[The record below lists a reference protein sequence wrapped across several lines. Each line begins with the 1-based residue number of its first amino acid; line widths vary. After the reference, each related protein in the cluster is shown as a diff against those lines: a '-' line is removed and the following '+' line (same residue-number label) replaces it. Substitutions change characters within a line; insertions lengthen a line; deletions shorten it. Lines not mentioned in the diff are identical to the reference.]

1 MKRFISSALA
11 ASMILGSATFPSLA
25 SQFSDVN
32 GHWGENAIERW
43 LSYGIVEGD
52 EHGNFN
58 PDAVTSRAQMAQFLA
73 NLLNLKAKADI
84 SGYADVNVNAWY
96 ADAIAKCVAAGIL
109 KGTDEGMSPNAEVTR
124 EQAFVMFARAVGID
138 EQNSMDTAYP
148 DSASVSGWA
157 EGYINALINEG
168 YISGT
173 GDGTIAPLA
182 TINRASIMQLFDN
195 TITHYANVPGTVLD
209 VNESGLALVVADG
222 VTVKGNADTLVVTS
236 KNVNL
241 DGAKITNLEIVA
253 ADSSVSLSGGATVEN
268 ANIAQAADGASL
280 NVDKSSTV
288 NTLVSGGENVTVS
301 GEGTVKDAVVS
312 GNNTAIDTAGTNLK
326 VEEGVTG
333 TTNNG
338 TSVSGGTTVETKPST
353 PSTGGGSTGPSYTT
367 VDITEDKTIDEN
379 TVIDSYTTWN
389 VAEGVTLTVNGTLTV
404 EGKLNVNGALTGGK
418 VEIMKGGDVK
428 IDAHASK
435 LPVSTEIKVNA
446 GGVLSADSTSDGSRI
461 EIIGD
466 DSASRIHLTDGNA
479 VFTFTNRSTKPKLAI
494 TGTANVP
501 TGVTAYNHFGTAPD
515 IIGIEMTVNGDFTV
529 DGTFNVTSANGTVNE
544 TPVSG
549 SAMTVANGSTLTV
562 NGTLSVASKGTVTNN
577 GTIINNGIIN
587 GKVDG
592 TVQTGSVV
600 KTAEKL
606 TEALADGE
614 VEVITIEGTIGSES
628 QYGTYTVARPVTIKG
643 ENGSKV
649 YGSFIVKADGAA
661 FDGMNIKNE
670 GSEASDSSSRNAIN
684 AYTNKIAITNSTF
697 ESDNKFANGIVIFP
711 SDESV
716 DFDITGNT
724 FIGYNQDLEGWSTSA
739 LIITGGY
746 NMAGK
751 PFFEISETS
760 KDASNVNDDAI
771 VRNNTFESCSKN
783 YSRTSYTT
791 GSEVVFAG
799 YNYNALSRAG
809 ENAVF
814 YFDADKGV
822 VDLSE
827 KESISSDIIIMD
839 GGDVRINANASKL
852 PENCEITVEAG
863 GVLSA
868 ISTADNSTP
877 IEIIGNDSSSRIE
890 LTEGNAVFTFGE
902 TGTKPTLSINGT
914 ANVPAS
920 VTAYNHFGSE
930 GDIIGIDMTVN
941 GGFTVD
947 GTFKV
952 SSANSTGST
961 LTIADGSAL
970 TVNGTLSVAAK
981 GTVVNNGT
989 MTDNG
994 SFVNNGTFTNNGSF
1008 ESSGVLGT
1016 ILEATGYTYE
1026 DREYIGK
1033 FNPVILSGTAVRFDG
1048 TYSAEQAAKEEG
1060 SAIMNDMARFLG
1072 ALYRIDDGASVTKLT
1087 YKGTEYT
1094 WNAEGILAGS
1104 NWEDE
1109 SGKTLVSAIID
1120 DYKQN
1125 SFQLNPIEIT
1135 VNDEV
1140 EMTLN
1145 ASVGQ

>member
-84 SGYADVNVNAWY
+84 SGYGDVNVNAWY
-96 ADAIAKCVAAGIL
+96 ADALSKCVAAGIL
-109 KGTDEGMSPNAEVTR
+109 KGTDEGLSPDAQVTR

-138 EQNSMDTAYP
+138 EQNSMNTAYP

-241 DGAKITNLEIVA
+241 DGAKITNLEIVT

-338 TSVSGGTTVETKPST
+338 TSVEGGTTVETKPES
-353 PSTGGGSTGPSYTT
+353 PSTGGGNDSGGSTPSAPTEEEVEADIKDIVNKADEYEYSDNYVYSGVYT
-367 VDITEDKTIDEN
+367 VTEDGD
-379 TVIDSYTTWN
+379 
-389 VAEGVTLTVNGTLTV
+389 TLTINSVYDAAALMTNPDVLTHDLARFLGALHRTDDGATVKSIVYNGNTYTWDTEGTL
-404 EGKLNVNGALTGGK
+404 L
-418 VEIMKGGDVK
+418 
-428 IDAHASK
+428 
-435 LPVSTEIKVNA
+435 
-446 GGVLSADSTSDGSRI
+446 GS
-461 EIIGD
+461 
-466 DSASRIHLTDGNA
+466 NW
-479 VFTFTNRSTKPKLAI
+479 K
-494 TGTANVP
+494 
-501 TGVTAYNHFGTAPD
+501 
-515 IIGIEMTVNGDFTV
+515 NGDTTLV
-529 DGTFNVTSANGTVNE
+529 SAIVADVLAGNNYGITLKGNSSAEVAVAFNSELTASNE
-544 TPVSG
+544 AG
-549 SAMTVANGSTLTV
+549 LT
-562 NGTLSVASKGTVTNN
+562 A
-577 GTIINNGIIN
+577 
-587 GKVDG
+587 
-592 TVQTGSVV
+592 
-600 KTAEKL
+600 
-606 TEALADGE
+606 ALATGLD
-614 VEVITIEGTIGSES
+614 VTVKGTIGSES
-628 QYGTYTVARPVTIKG
+628 EYGTYTVARPVTIKG

-649 YGSFIVKADGAA
+649 YGSFIVKADGVA

-791 GSEVVFAG
+791 GSEVVFAA

-809 ENAVF
+809 KNAVF
-814 YFDADKGV
+814 YFDADKDI

-839 GGDVRINANASKL
+839 GGDVKINANASKL

-863 GVLSA
+863 GGRQHKQRQPHR
-868 ISTADNSTP
+868 DN
-877 IEIIGNDSSSRIE
+877 R
-890 LTEGNAVFTFGE
+890 
-902 TGTKPTLSINGT
+902 
-914 ANVPAS
+914 
-920 VTAYNHFGSE
+920 
-930 GDIIGIDMTVN
+930 
-941 GGFTVD
+941 
-947 GTFKV
+947 
-952 SSANSTGST
+952 
-961 LTIADGSAL
+961 
-970 TVNGTLSVAAK
+970 
-981 GTVVNNGT
+981 
-989 MTDNG
+989 
-994 SFVNNGTFTNNGSF
+994 
-1008 ESSGVLGT
+1008 
-1016 ILEATGYTYE
+1016 
-1026 DREYIGK
+1026 
-1033 FNPVILSGTAVRFDG
+1033 
-1048 TYSAEQAAKEEG
+1048 Q
-1060 SAIMNDMARFLG
+1060 RFLLENQSHRG
-1072 ALYRIDDGASVTKLT
+1072 QCSVH
-1087 YKGTEYT
+1087 
-1094 WNAEGILAGS
+1094 
-1104 NWEDE
+1104 
-1109 SGKTLVSAIID
+1109 
-1120 DYKQN
+1120 
-1125 SFQLNPIEIT
+1125 FR
-1135 VNDEV
+1135 
-1140 EMTLN
+1140 
-1145 ASVGQ
+1145 

>member
-84 SGYADVNVNAWY
+84 SGYGDVNVNAWY
-96 ADAIAKCVAAGIL
+96 ADALSKCVAAGIL
-109 KGTDEGMSPNAEVTR
+109 KGTDEGLSPDAQVTR

-138 EQNSMDTAYP
+138 EQNSMNTAYP

-168 YISGT
+168 YVSGT

-195 TITHYANVPGTVLD
+195 TIAHYANVPGTVLD

-288 NTLVSGGENVTVS
+288 NTLVSDGENVKVS

-338 TSVSGGTTVETKPST
+338 SSVSGGTTVETKPET

-389 VAEGVTLTVNGTLTV
+389 VAEGVTLTVNDTLTV
-404 EGKLNVNGALTGGK
+404 EATLNAKGALTGGK
-418 VEIMKGGDVK
+418 VEIMKAGDVK

-466 DSASRIHLTDGNA
+466 DSSSRINLTAGKA
-479 VFTFTNRSTKPKLAI
+479 VFTFTNHGEKPELSLN
-494 TGTANVP
+494 GTANVP
-501 TGVTAYNHFGTAPD
+501 ASVTAYNHFGSEGD
-515 IIGIEMTVNGDFTV
+515 IIGIDMTVNGDFTV
-529 DGTFNVTSANGTVNE
+529 DGTFKVSSANGT
-544 TPVSG
+544 VSG
-549 SAMTVANGSTLTV
+549 SAMTITEGSTLTV

-577 GTIINNGIIN
+577 GTIINNGTIDGTIN
-587 GKVDG
+587 G
-592 TVQTGSVV
+592 TQPEAGSVV
-600 KTAEKL
+600 TNSDELTA
-606 TEALADGE
+606 ALAGE
-614 VEVITIEGTIGSES
+614 AAVITVKGTIGSES
-628 QYGTYTVARPVTIKG
+628 EYGTYTVARPVTIKG

-649 YGSFIVKADGAA
+649 YGSFIVKADGVA

-724 FIGYNQDLEGWSTSA
+724 FIGYNKNLEGWSTSA

-760 KDASNVNDDAI
+760 KDASKVNDDAI

-839 GGDVRINANASKL
+839 GGDVKINANASKL
-852 PENCEITVEAG
+852 PENCTITVEAG

-868 ISTADNSTP
+868 EKTTADGGR
-877 IEIIGNDSSSRIE
+877 IEIIGNDSASRIN

-902 TGTKPTLSINGT
+902 TGTKPTLAINGT

-941 GGFTVD
+941 GDFTVD

-1026 DREYIGK
+1026 DREYIGT

-1072 ALYRIDDGASVTKLT
+1072 ALHRIDDDASVTKLT
-1087 YKGTEYT
+1087 YKDTEYT
-1094 WNAEGILAGS
+1094 WNAEGTLAGS

-1120 DYKQN
+1120 DYKET
-1125 SFQLNPIEIT
+1125 SQLSPIEIT

>member
-84 SGYADVNVNAWY
+84 SGYADVNANAWY
-96 ADAIAKCVAAGIL
+96 ADALSKCVAAGIL
-109 KGTDEGMSPNAEVTR
+109 KGTDEGLSPNAEVTR

-182 TINRASIMQLFDN
+182 VINRASIMQIFDN
-195 TITHYANVPGTVLD
+195 TIAHYANVPGTVLD

-241 DGAKITNLEIVA
+241 DGAKIANLEIVA

-389 VAEGVTLTVNGTLTV
+389 VAEGVTLTVNDTLTV

-839 GGDVRINANASKL
+839 GGDVKINANASKL

-868 ISTADNSTP
+868 EKTTADGGR
-877 IEIIGNDSSSRIE
+877 IEIIGNDSASRIN

-902 TGTKPTLSINGT
+902 TGTKPTLAINGT

-941 GGFTVD
+941 GDFTVD

-1016 ILEATGYTYE
+1016 ILAATGYTYE
-1026 DREYIGK
+1026 DREYIGT
-1033 FNPVILSGTAVRFDG
+1033 FEPVILSGTAVRFDG
-1048 TYSAEQAAKEEG
+1048 TYSPEQAAKEEG

-1120 DYKQN
+1120 DYKQT
-1125 SFQLNPIEIT
+1125 SQLSPIEIT

>member
-96 ADAIAKCVAAGIL
+96 ADALSKCVAAGSL
-109 KGTDEGMSPNAEVTR
+109 KGTDEGLSPDAQVTR

-138 EQNSMDTAYP
+138 EQNSMNTAYP

-182 TINRASIMQLFDN
+182 VINRASIMQLFDN

-288 NTLVSGGENVTVS
+288 NTLVSGGENVKVS

-338 TSVSGGTTVETKPST
+338 SSVSGGTTVETKPES
-353 PSTGGGSTGPSYTT
+353 PSTGGGNDSGGSTPSAPTEEEVEADIKDIVNKADEYEYSDNYVYSGVYT
-367 VDITEDKTIDEN
+367 VTEDGD
-379 TVIDSYTTWN
+379 
-389 VAEGVTLTVNGTLTV
+389 TLTINSVYDAVALMTNPDVLTHDLARFLGALHRTDDGATVKSIVYNGNTYTWDTEGTLLGSNWKNDDTTLV
-404 EGKLNVNGALTGGK
+404 SAIVADVLAGNNYSITLKGNSSAEVAVAFNSELTASNEAGLTAALATGL
-418 VEIMKGGDVK
+418 DV
-428 IDAHASK
+428 
-435 LPVSTEIKVNA
+435 
-446 GGVLSADSTSDGSRI
+446 
-461 EIIGD
+461 
-466 DSASRIHLTDGNA
+466 
-479 VFTFTNRSTKPKLAI
+479 
-494 TGTANVP
+494 
-501 TGVTAYNHFGTAPD
+501 
-515 IIGIEMTVNGDFTV
+515 TVN
-529 DGTFNVTSANGTVNE
+529 
-544 TPVSG
+544 
-549 SAMTVANGSTLTV
+549 
-562 NGTLSVASKGTVTNN
+562 
-577 GTIINNGIIN
+577 
-587 GKVDG
+587 
-592 TVQTGSVV
+592 
-600 KTAEKL
+600 
-606 TEALADGE
+606 
-614 VEVITIEGTIGSES
+614 GTIGSES
-628 QYGTYTVARPVTIKG
+628 EYGTYTVARPVTIKG

-649 YGSFIVKADGAA
+649 YGSFIVKADGVA

-724 FIGYNQDLEGWSTSA
+724 FIGYNKNLEGWSTSA

-760 KDASNVNDDAI
+760 KDASKVNDDAI

-839 GGDVRINANASKL
+839 GGDVKINANASKL
-852 PENCEITVEAG
+852 PENCTITVEAG

-868 ISTADNSTP
+868 EKTTADGGR
-877 IEIIGNDSSSRIE
+877 IEIIGNDSASRIN

-902 TGTKPTLSINGT
+902 TGTKPTLAINGT

-941 GGFTVD
+941 GDFTVD

-1026 DREYIGK
+1026 DREYIGT

-1072 ALYRIDDGASVTKLT
+1072 ALHRIDDDASVTKLT
-1087 YKGTEYT
+1087 YKDTEYT
-1094 WNAEGILAGS
+1094 WNAEGTLAGS

-1120 DYKQN
+1120 DYKET
-1125 SFQLNPIEIT
+1125 SQLSPIEIT

>member
-84 SGYADVNVNAWY
+84 SGYADVNANAWY

-195 TITHYANVPGTVLD
+195 TIAHYANVPGTVLD

-280 NVDKSSTV
+280 KVDKSSTV
-288 NTLVSGGENVTVS
+288 NSLVSDGENVTVS

-338 TSVSGGTTVETKPST
+338 TSVEGGTTVETKPET
-353 PSTGGGSTGPSYTT
+353 PSTGGGSTGPSDTT
-367 VDITEDKTIDEN
+367 VDITENKTIDEN

-404 EGKLNVNGALTGGK
+404 EGKLNVKGALTGGK

-466 DSASRIHLTDGNA
+466 DS
-479 VFTFTNRSTKPKLAI
+479 
-494 TGTANVP
+494 
-501 TGVTAYNHFGTAPD
+501 
-515 IIGIEMTVNGDFTV
+515 
-529 DGTFNVTSANGTVNE
+529 
-544 TPVSG
+544 
-549 SAMTVANGSTLTV
+549 
-562 NGTLSVASKGTVTNN
+562 
-577 GTIINNGIIN
+577 
-587 GKVDG
+587 
-592 TVQTGSVV
+592 
-600 KTAEKL
+600 
-606 TEALADGE
+606 
-614 VEVITIEGTIGSES
+614 
-628 QYGTYTVARPVTIKG
+628 
-643 ENGSKV
+643 
-649 YGSFIVKADGAA
+649 
-661 FDGMNIKNE
+661 
-670 GSEASDSSSRNAIN
+670 
-684 AYTNKIAITNSTF
+684 
-697 ESDNKFANGIVIFP
+697 
-711 SDESV
+711 
-716 DFDITGNT
+716 
-724 FIGYNQDLEGWSTSA
+724 
-739 LIITGGY
+739 
-746 NMAGK
+746 
-751 PFFEISETS
+751 
-760 KDASNVNDDAI
+760 
-771 VRNNTFESCSKN
+771 
-783 YSRTSYTT
+783 
-791 GSEVVFAG
+791 
-799 YNYNALSRAG
+799 
-809 ENAVF
+809 
-814 YFDADKGV
+814 
-822 VDLSE
+822 
-827 KESISSDIIIMD
+827 
-839 GGDVRINANASKL
+839 
-852 PENCEITVEAG
+852 
-863 GVLSA
+863 
-868 ISTADNSTP
+868 
-877 IEIIGNDSSSRIE
+877 SSRIN
-890 LTEGNAVFTFGE
+890 LTAGNAVFTFGE
-902 TGTKPTLSINGT
+902 AGIKPELSLNGT
-914 ANVPAS
+914 ANVPTD

-930 GDIIGIDMTVN
+930 DDIIGIDMTVN
-941 GGFTVD
+941 GDFTVD

-1016 ILEATGYTYE
+1016 ILAATGYTYE
-1026 DREYIGK
+1026 DREYIGT

-1048 TYSAEQAAKEEG
+1048 TYSAEQAAQEEG

-1072 ALYRIDDGASVTKLT
+1072 ALYRIDDGAPVTKLT
-1087 YKGTEYT
+1087 YKDTEYT
-1094 WNAEGILAGS
+1094 WNAEGTLAGS
-1104 NWEDE
+1104 NWEDAD
-1109 SGKTLVSAIID
+1109 GKTLVSAIID
-1120 DYKQN
+1120 DYKET
-1125 SFQLNPIEIT
+1125 SQLSPIEIT

>member
-96 ADAIAKCVAAGIL
+96 ADALSKCVAAGIL
-109 KGTDEGMSPNAEVTR
+109 KGTDEGLSPDAQVTR

-138 EQNSMDTAYP
+138 EQNSMNTAYP

-182 TINRASIMQLFDN
+182 VINRASIMQLFDN

-312 GNNTAIDTAGTNLK
+312 GNNTAIDTTGTNLK

-338 TSVSGGTTVETKPST
+338 SSVSGGTTVETKPST
-353 PSTGGGSTGPSYTT
+353 PSTGGGNDSGGSTPSAPTEEEVETAIKNVVKNADQYEYSDNYVYSGVYT
-367 VDITEDKTIDEN
+367 VTEDGD
-379 TVIDSYTTWN
+379 
-389 VAEGVTLTVNGTLTV
+389 TLTINSVYDAAALMTNPDVLTHDLARFLGALHRTDDGATVKSIVYNGNTYTWDTEGTL
-404 EGKLNVNGALTGGK
+404 L
-418 VEIMKGGDVK
+418 
-428 IDAHASK
+428 
-435 LPVSTEIKVNA
+435 
-446 GGVLSADSTSDGSRI
+446 GS
-461 EIIGD
+461 
-466 DSASRIHLTDGNA
+466 NW
-479 VFTFTNRSTKPKLAI
+479 K
-494 TGTANVP
+494 
-501 TGVTAYNHFGTAPD
+501 
-515 IIGIEMTVNGDFTV
+515 NGDTTLV
-529 DGTFNVTSANGTVNE
+529 SAIGADVLAGNNYGITLKGNSSAEVAVAFNSELTASNE
-544 TPVSG
+544 AG
-549 SAMTVANGSTLTV
+549 LT
-562 NGTLSVASKGTVTNN
+562 A
-577 GTIINNGIIN
+577 
-587 GKVDG
+587 
-592 TVQTGSVV
+592 
-600 KTAEKL
+600 
-606 TEALADGE
+606 ALAGE
-614 VEVITIEGTIGSES
+614 AAVITVKGTIGSES
-628 QYGTYTVARPVTIKG
+628 EYGTYTVARPVTIKG

-649 YGSFIVKADGAA
+649 YGSFIVKANGAA

-716 DFDITGNT
+716 EFDITGNT

-839 GGDVRINANASKL
+839 GGDVKINANASKL

-890 LTEGNAVFTFGE
+890 LTEGKAVFTFTNRGE
-902 TGTKPTLSINGT
+902 KPELSLNGT

-941 GGFTVD
+941 GDFTVD
-947 GTFKV
+947 GEFKV

-989 MTDNG
+989 MTIEVGGHFNNSG
-994 SFVNNGTFTNNGSF
+994 TFNGTPVVDNNAPVQEEEEETS
-1008 ESSGVLGT
+1008 ESV
-1016 ILEATGYTYE
+1016 
-1026 DREYIGK
+1026 
-1033 FNPVILSGTAVRFDG
+1033 
-1048 TYSAEQAAKEEG
+1048 
-1060 SAIMNDMARFLG
+1060 
-1072 ALYRIDDGASVTKLT
+1072 VT
-1087 YKGTEYT
+1087 E
-1094 WNAEGILAGS
+1094 
-1104 NWEDE
+1104 
-1109 SGKTLVSAIID
+1109 
-1120 DYKQN
+1120 
-1125 SFQLNPIEIT
+1125 
-1135 VNDEV
+1135 
-1140 EMTLN
+1140 
-1145 ASVGQ
+1145 

>member
-84 SGYADVNVNAWY
+84 SGYADVNANAWY

-182 TINRASIMQLFDN
+182 VINRASIMQLFDN

-288 NTLVSGGENVTVS
+288 NTLVSGGENVKVS

-338 TSVSGGTTVETKPST
+338 TSVEGGTTVETKPET
-353 PSTGGGSTGPSYTT
+353 PSTGGGNDSGGSTPSAPTEEEVETAIKNVVKNADQYEYSDNYVYSGVYT
-367 VDITEDKTIDEN
+367 VTEDGDTLTINSVYDAAALMTNPDVLTHDLARFLGALHRTDDGATVKSIVYNGN
-379 TVIDSYTTWN
+379 TYTWDTEGTLLGSNWKN
-389 VAEGVTLTVNGTLTV
+389 GDTTLVSAIVADVLAGNNYGITLKGNSSAEVSVAFDYELTASSEAGLTAALATGLDVTVNGT
-404 EGKLNVNGALTGGK
+404 
-418 VEIMKGGDVK
+418 
-428 IDAHASK
+428 
-435 LPVSTEIKVNA
+435 
-446 GGVLSADSTSDGSRI
+446 
-461 EIIGD
+461 
-466 DSASRIHLTDGNA
+466 
-479 VFTFTNRSTKPKLAI
+479 
-494 TGTANVP
+494 
-501 TGVTAYNHFGTAPD
+501 
-515 IIGIEMTVNGDFTV
+515 
-529 DGTFNVTSANGTVNE
+529 
-544 TPVSG
+544 
-549 SAMTVANGSTLTV
+549 
-562 NGTLSVASKGTVTNN
+562 
-577 GTIINNGIIN
+577 
-587 GKVDG
+587 
-592 TVQTGSVV
+592 
-600 KTAEKL
+600 
-606 TEALADGE
+606 
-614 VEVITIEGTIGSES
+614 IGSKSE
-628 QYGTYTVARPVTIKG
+628 YGTYTVARPVTIKG

-649 YGSFIVKADGAA
+649 YGSFIVKADGVA

-684 AYTNKIAITNSTF
+684 AYTSEITITNSTF
-697 ESDNKFANGIVIFP
+697 ESNNKFANGIVIFP

-751 PFFEISETS
+751 PFFGISETS
-760 KDASNVNDDAI
+760 KDSSNVNDDAI

-791 GSEVVFAG
+791 GSEVVFAA

-822 VDLSE
+822 VNLSE

-839 GGDVRINANASKL
+839 GGDVKINANASKL

-868 ISTADNSTP
+868 DSTSDGSR
-877 IEIIGNDSSSRIE
+877 IEIIGDDSSSRIN
-890 LTEGNAVFTFGE
+890 LTAGNAVFTFGE
-902 TGTKPTLSINGT
+902 AGTKPQLSLDGT

-930 GDIIGIDMTVN
+930 GDIIGIEMTVN

-989 MTDNG
+989 MTIEVGGHFNNSG
-994 SFVNNGTFTNNGSF
+994 TFNGTPVVDNNAPVQEEEEETS
-1008 ESSGVLGT
+1008 ESV
-1016 ILEATGYTYE
+1016 
-1026 DREYIGK
+1026 
-1033 FNPVILSGTAVRFDG
+1033 
-1048 TYSAEQAAKEEG
+1048 
-1060 SAIMNDMARFLG
+1060 
-1072 ALYRIDDGASVTKLT
+1072 VT
-1087 YKGTEYT
+1087 E
-1094 WNAEGILAGS
+1094 
-1104 NWEDE
+1104 
-1109 SGKTLVSAIID
+1109 
-1120 DYKQN
+1120 
-1125 SFQLNPIEIT
+1125 
-1135 VNDEV
+1135 
-1140 EMTLN
+1140 
-1145 ASVGQ
+1145 

>member
-84 SGYADVNVNAWY
+84 SGYGDVNVNAWY
-96 ADAIAKCVAAGIL
+96 ADALSKCVAAGIL
-109 KGTDEGMSPNAEVTR
+109 KGTDEGLSPDAQVTR

-138 EQNSMDTAYP
+138 EQNSMNTAYP

-182 TINRASIMQLFDN
+182 VINRASIMQLFDN

-209 VNESGLALVVADG
+209 MSASARSTGGLALVVADG
-222 VTVKGNADTLVVTS
+222 VTVKGDVDTLVVTS

-288 NTLVSGGENVTVS
+288 NTLVSGGENVKVS

-338 TSVSGGTTVETKPST
+338 TSVEGGTTVETKPES

-367 VDITEDKTIDEN
+367 VDITENKTIDEN

-404 EGKLNVNGALTGGK
+404 EGKLNVKGALTGGK

-562 NGTLSVASKGTVTNN
+562 NGTLSVASKGTVTNKGTFTN
-577 GTIINNGIIN
+577 KGTISGNII
-587 GKVDG
+587 
-592 TVQTGSVV
+592 
-600 KTAEKL
+600 
-606 TEALADGE
+606 
-614 VEVITIEGTIGSES
+614 
-628 QYGTYTVARPVTIKG
+628 VA
-643 ENGSKV
+643 S
-649 YGSFIVKADGAA
+649 
-661 FDGMNIKNE
+661 
-670 GSEASDSSSRNAIN
+670 
-684 AYTNKIAITNSTF
+684 
-697 ESDNKFANGIVIFP
+697 
-711 SDESV
+711 
-716 DFDITGNT
+716 
-724 FIGYNQDLEGWSTSA
+724 
-739 LIITGGY
+739 
-746 NMAGK
+746 
-751 PFFEISETS
+751 
-760 KDASNVNDDAI
+760 
-771 VRNNTFESCSKN
+771 
-783 YSRTSYTT
+783 
-791 GSEVVFAG
+791 
-799 YNYNALSRAG
+799 
-809 ENAVF
+809 
-814 YFDADKGV
+814 
-822 VDLSE
+822 
-827 KESISSDIIIMD
+827 
-839 GGDVRINANASKL
+839 GGDIKIDANASKL
-852 PENCEITVEAG
+852 PENCTITVNAG

-868 ISTADNSTP
+868 DSTKDSTP
-877 IEIIGNDSSSRIE
+877 IEIIGNDSSSRIN
-890 LTEGNAVFTFGE
+890 LTSGNAVFTFGAH
-902 TGTKPTLSINGT
+902 GTKPTLAINGT
-914 ANVPAS
+914 ANVP
-920 VTAYNHFGSE
+920 VIAYNHFGSE

-941 GGFTVD
+941 GDFTVD

-961 LTIADGSAL
+961 LTIADGSTL
-970 TVNGTLSVAAK
+970 TVNGTLSVALK
-981 GTVVNNGT
+981 GTITNNGTLENNGTISNSGIVTNNGT
-989 MTDNG
+989 MTG
-994 SFVNNGTFTNNGSF
+994 
-1008 ESSGVLGT
+1008 
-1016 ILEATGYTYE
+1016 
-1026 DREYIGK
+1026 
-1033 FNPVILSGTAVRFDG
+1033 SGTVTGNDVVDNNAPV
-1048 TYSAEQAAKEEG
+1048 QEEEEET
-1060 SAIMNDMARFLG
+1060 SE
-1072 ALYRIDDGASVTKLT
+1072 SVV
-1087 YKGTEYT
+1087 TE
-1094 WNAEGILAGS
+1094 
-1104 NWEDE
+1104 
-1109 SGKTLVSAIID
+1109 
-1120 DYKQN
+1120 
-1125 SFQLNPIEIT
+1125 
-1135 VNDEV
+1135 
-1140 EMTLN
+1140 
-1145 ASVGQ
+1145 

>member
-84 SGYADVNVNAWY
+84 SGYADVNANAWY

-138 EQNSMDTAYP
+138 EQNSMNTAYP

-338 TSVSGGTTVETKPST
+338 TSVEGGTTVETKPES
-353 PSTGGGSTGPSYTT
+353 PSTGGGETGPSYTT
-367 VDITEDKTIDEN
+367 VNITEGKTIDEN

-389 VAEGVTLTVNGTLTV
+389 VAEGVTLTVNEGVTVTV

-428 IDAHASK
+428 INANASK
-435 LPVSTEIKVNA
+435 LPENCEITVEA
-446 GGVLSADSTSDGSRI
+446 GGVLSAESTKPEGGRI
-461 EIIGD
+461 EIIGN
-466 DSASRIHLTDGNA
+466 DSTSRIHLTDGNA

-494 TGTANVP
+494 T
-501 TGVTAYNHFGTAPD
+501 
-515 IIGIEMTVNGDFTV
+515 
-529 DGTFNVTSANGTVNE
+529 
-544 TPVSG
+544 
-549 SAMTVANGSTLTV
+549 
-562 NGTLSVASKGTVTNN
+562 
-577 GTIINNGIIN
+577 
-587 GKVDG
+587 
-592 TVQTGSVV
+592 
-600 KTAEKL
+600 
-606 TEALADGE
+606 
-614 VEVITIEGTIGSES
+614 
-628 QYGTYTVARPVTIKG
+628 
-643 ENGSKV
+643 
-649 YGSFIVKADGAA
+649 
-661 FDGMNIKNE
+661 
-670 GSEASDSSSRNAIN
+670 
-684 AYTNKIAITNSTF
+684 
-697 ESDNKFANGIVIFP
+697 
-711 SDESV
+711 
-716 DFDITGNT
+716 
-724 FIGYNQDLEGWSTSA
+724 
-739 LIITGGY
+739 
-746 NMAGK
+746 
-751 PFFEISETS
+751 
-760 KDASNVNDDAI
+760 
-771 VRNNTFESCSKN
+771 
-783 YSRTSYTT
+783 
-791 GSEVVFAG
+791 
-799 YNYNALSRAG
+799 
-809 ENAVF
+809 
-814 YFDADKGV
+814 
-822 VDLSE
+822 
-827 KESISSDIIIMD
+827 
-839 GGDVRINANASKL
+839 
-852 PENCEITVEAG
+852 
-863 GVLSA
+863 
-868 ISTADNSTP
+868 
-877 IEIIGNDSSSRIE
+877 
-890 LTEGNAVFTFGE
+890 
-902 TGTKPTLSINGT
+902 GT

-952 SSANSTGST
+952 SSANGTVNETPVSGSAMTIAEGST
-961 LTIADGSAL
+961 L
-970 TVNGTLSVAAK
+970 TVNGTLSVASK
-981 GTVVNNGT
+981 GTVTNNGT
-989 MTDNG
+989 MTIEVGGHFNNSG
-994 SFVNNGTFTNNGSF
+994 TFNGTGTMTQEVSSAAQLSNISADTDTIKLTADLTTDSYAINPLLKGRTHVFDLNGRTLTVSSSQSLVV
-1008 ESSGVLGT
+1008 ESNGETLSNITFKNGNLVLDNT
-1016 ILEATGYTYE
+1016 TYTSSNINILTGCSITV
-1026 DREYIGK
+1026 DTV
-1033 FNPVILSGTAVRFDG
+1033 NVTA
-1048 TYSAEQAAKEEG
+1048 KG
-1060 SAIMNDMARFLG
+1060 SALFPQGDA
-1072 ALYRIDDGASVTKLT
+1072 ASVTVKDSTITTTGAYAVSTNAATTDNYNVVINISGTEINMNASNGDSCGLMINVAGTMNVSDTTVNGQRQAAIVRAGTAHFDRCTLISTPEKLDWVSENMYSGT
-1087 YKGTEYT
+1087 WSSGNEVPYGALIAGNQTSNSYLANADVTLADCTLTANGGEETGDFQVFAIYALRLNNGAYTTTVTGKGTNTITGRILNYNET
-1094 WNAEGILAGS
+1094 ATLTNIQGSDSQEPGDEGDPQPQG
-1104 NWEDE
+1104 N
-1109 SGKTLVSAIID
+1109 V
-1120 DYKQN
+1120 
-1125 SFQLNPIEIT
+1125 
-1135 VNDEV
+1135 
-1140 EMTLN
+1140 
-1145 ASVGQ
+1145 